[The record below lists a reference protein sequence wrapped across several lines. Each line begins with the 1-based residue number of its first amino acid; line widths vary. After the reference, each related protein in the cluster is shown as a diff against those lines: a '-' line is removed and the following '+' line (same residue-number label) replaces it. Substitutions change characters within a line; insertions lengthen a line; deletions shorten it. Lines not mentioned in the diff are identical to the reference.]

1 MRRLF
6 ALLALRLALGASA
19 LKVPLLSRRNA
30 LGLAALGAPAAAS
43 AYGSG
48 VSMTTKSPS
57 SGSGP
62 SLSDLLDDAVDAGDD
77 LLSRTPAKQKAER
90 GIKSTADQAEAMRA
104 QLAAEAA
111 LKESRAQVAIAR
123 MEETDK
129 TKERARERAL
139 ATGLQPCKGGV
150 WGEGQSGLLQAEACY
165 RERDGFVN
173 QKKTSGFMVVF

>member
-1 MRRLF
+1 
-6 ALLALRLALGASA
+6 
-19 LKVPLLSRRNA
+19 
-30 LGLAALGAPAAAS
+30 
-43 AYGSG
+43 
-48 VSMTTKSPS
+48 MTTKSPS

-62 SLSDLLDDAVDAGDD
+62 SLSDLLDDAVEAGDD
-77 LLSRTPAKQKAER
+77 LLSRTPAKQKADR